1 MVAPRYRSIPKRR
14 RSLGAE
20 IVEFAQGNGVH
31 PDEWQADVLDAF
43 SGVRGPRR
51 RWASPTNYLL
61 VSRQNGKSLVMLV
74 RALYG
79 LFVLKREMI
88 LYSSHQWASSN
99 EVFLAMK
106 GIIEAN
112 PDLHAQVKNVRLS
125 AAQLGFELHTGGR
138 ILFLTRSRAAARGF
152 SGDEIYFD
160 ECHFLSEAGHAAIRP
175 TLGGRSAEGRVQTF
189 YCSSAVDQ
197 TRHPDG
203 LVAARLRARGIAG
216 EDDIAFV
223 EYSAG
228 LEDDD
233 GREILPA
240 LVPAALCVD
249 PEVLKR
255 ANPACPGRVSL
266 EFLIDEARTLDPASF
281 AVEHLGQGDWP
292 SLDGTRSTVI
302 DLDKWAGLADP
313 ESRPVPP
320 IVITF
325 DVSPDRRRAT
335 VAIGGERMDGKVHVE
350 LRENAEG
357 VGWIV
362 PLLRQLV
369 EDHDPYAIAC
379 DASQELLGEQVFQE
393 TGVRPDLLDR
403 GEIAQACAA
412 FVDAVEQG
420 ELRHLAD
427 PVLLDAIRGAGTVTV
442 GGDQW
447 AFSRRSSHV
456 DISPLYAAVIAL
468 VAVRKMPTVGAGID
482 IW

>member
-1 MVAPRYRSIPKRR
+1 VVEPRFRSVPKHS
-14 RSLGAE
+14 RSLGGDIARFAE
-20 IVEFAQGNGVH
+20 GVGVH
-31 PDEWQADVLDAF
+31 LDGWQQDALDVF
-43 SGVRGPRR
+43 SGVRGHRR

-79 LFVLKREMI
+79 LFVLEREMI

-99 EVFLAMK
+99 EVFLSMK

-112 PDLHAQVKNVRLS
+112 PELQSRVKNTRLS

-175 TLGGRSAEGRVQTF
+175 TLGGRSAKGTTQTF

-216 EDDIAFV
+216 EDEIAFV

-228 LEDDD
+228 VVDGD

-240 LVPAALCVD
+240 LIPAAVCVD
-249 PEVLKR
+249 PEVLQR
-255 ANPACPGRVSL
+255 ANPGCPGRISL
-266 EFLIDEARTLDPASF
+266 DFLIDEARTLDPASF

-292 SLDGTRSTVI
+292 DLDGARSTAV
-302 DLDKWAGLADP
+302 DLDKWNGLADP

-320 IVITF
+320 VCLSF

-335 VAIGGERMDGKVHVE
+335 VAIGGERLDGKFHIE

-357 VGWIV
+357 VGWV
-362 PLLRQLV
+362 APLLKQVV
-369 EDHDPYAIAC
+369 EDHDPYSIIC
-379 DASQELLGEQVFQE
+379 DASQELLAEQVFQE
-393 TGVRPDLLDR
+393 VGVRPDLLDR
-403 GEIAQACAA
+403 GEVAQACAS
-412 FVDAVEQG
+412 FVDLVEQG
-420 ELRHLAD
+420 ELRHLDD
-427 PVLLDAIRGAGTVTV
+427 PILLDAIRAAGTTSV

-456 DISPLYAAVIAL
+456 DISPLYASVFAL
-468 VAVRKMPTVGAGID
+468 MAARRMPTVGAELHIY
-482 IW
+482 